1 MIREVHRVLRPGG
14 KYMVICNGGI
24 GREVL
29 EATFAQVESEARRTD
44 SSGPRKLMPQRES
57 LKVVECVFFFFFAVA
72 GTCLTMAE
80 NGGVMVHIGSK

>member
-14 KYMVICNGGI
+14 QYLVISNGGI

-57 LKVVECVFFFFFAVA
+57 LKVVECVFFFFAVA
-72 GTCLTMAE
+72 GTCHTMAE
-80 NGGVMVHIGSK
+80 NRGVMVHIGSK